1 MQSKI
6 NRRCKLKK
14 CFSDPAVFKQLE
26 TDCYNAGCKG
36 QVIDCSEFPAAEYRY
51 FARLC
56 GVYAMFKSKA
66 ISLDQAAAEKQ
77 RLLSQYNEDIKQRF
91 LYVDACRKHQE
102 AIKATE
108 SLCAALCKAPLKLPE
123 DVTEAL
129 RTALAVI
136 SAARSENVTEKTV
149 LQKLNAMSTVKSTA
163 SPQK

>member
-1 MQSKI
+1 
-6 NRRCKLKK
+6 LKK

-66 ISLDQAAAEKQ
+66 ISLEQAAA
-77 RLLSQYNEDIKQRF
+77 
-91 LYVDACRKHQE
+91 
-102 AIKATE
+102 
-108 SLCAALCKAPLKLPE
+108 
-123 DVTEAL
+123 
-129 RTALAVI
+129 
-136 SAARSENVTEKTV
+136 EKTV
-149 LQKLNAMSTVKSTA
+149 LQKLNAMSAAKPTT